1 MEPIN
6 VLSPELTKI
15 VNAGKPQRGQV
26 IYFES
31 LRLQAGG
38 TSVKSIDRI
47 YDPYWENEDGTKGRQ
62 TDIGY
67 VTGQMPAIGVTPA
80 RHIFGRIQFS
90 KISGNIIGTSSN
102 NRGDD
107 TLFLYLF
114 LTNWNKM
121 NIHKPWYSPSDGQM
135 ALFTQQVP
143 EMAAKEANDHRRKMR
158 LAGEKIDNMPASKLL
173 DFALSLDMKGI
184 NQFSDMEEVRNKLY
198 LIAEGDPKRGIKG
211 NPDKVL
217 NMDKDVNLNM
227 KLFIKEALKYNLW
240 LEDKALG
247 LFVWPETRE
256 HVFLMT
262 PGTDMYAEGVKYLL
276 SKEGERTYSLVHGL
290 IEKAKVKEKADSA
303 KGKVNDSKNKKVDKV
318 ADAILEAEK
327 VGDTEPGTKI
337 KVDKV
342 VEVQ

>member
-6 VLSPELTKI
+6 VLSPELMKI
-15 VNAGKPQRGQV
+15 VQAGKPKHGQT

-47 YDPYWENEDGTKGRQ
+47 FDPYWDNGDGTKGRSA
-62 TDIGY
+62 DIGY
-67 VTGQMPAIGVTPA
+67 VTGQQPAIGVTPA

-90 KISGNIIGTSSN
+90 KSSGNIIGTSGN

-107 TLFLYLF
+107 SLFLFLF
-114 LTNWNKM
+114 LTNLNKM
-121 NIHKPWYSPSDGQM
+121 NIGKPWHYPSDGQM
-135 ALFTQQVP
+135 PLFTQQVP
-143 EMAAKEANDHRRKMR
+143 EMAAKEANDYRRKMR
-158 LAGEKIDNMPASKLL
+158 LAGEKIDQTPTSKLL

-211 NPDKVL
+211 NPDRIL

-227 KLFIKEALKYNLW
+227 KLFIKEALKYDVW
-240 LEDKALG
+240 AEDRALG
-247 LFVWPETRE
+247 LFVWADTRE

-262 PGTDMYAEGVKYLL
+262 PGQDMYVEGVKYLM
-276 SKEGERTYSLVHGL
+276 SKEGERTYSLVKGL
-290 IEKAKVKEKADSA
+290 IEKKKVKEKSEGA
-303 KGKVNDSKNKKVDKV
+303 KGKVKDSKNKPVDKV
-318 ADAILEAEK
+318 ADAILEAEQA
-327 VGDTEPGTKI
+327 GDTEPGTKI
-337 KVDKV
+337 KVDRV